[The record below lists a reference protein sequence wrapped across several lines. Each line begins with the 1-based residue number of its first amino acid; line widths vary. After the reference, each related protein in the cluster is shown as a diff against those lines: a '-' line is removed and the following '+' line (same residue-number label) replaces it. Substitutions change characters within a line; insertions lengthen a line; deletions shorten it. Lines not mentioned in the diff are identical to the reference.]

1 MTLSSPLPSN
11 TSRQAATDV
20 RDGHVDTDNTKFA
33 PASSSALL
41 SRPVAAVVSMIA
53 IAAVLQAVPKWHQAH
68 LIGRRTGAIWTSPK
82 PTAPIVRTVGET
94 VLAEESSNQGDRA
107 TRAATT
113 ARIAAGVIA
122 QTGKDPLEIDL
133 TLEKPPPVHLE
144 DVADRGMSH
153 FYDSLRKTAAKQHH
167 AITRIIHFGDSLVAS
182 DYVSGT
188 LRRLLQQR
196 FGDAGHGFTLVANAW
211 PAYFHEGVSRY
222 ATSGWLVS
230 RVVGPYTSDG
240 WYGLGGVSFRAP
252 PNTLLR
258 VGTAKRGD
266 IGRQVSR
273 FELAYVAGPGGGSMR
288 VRIDDKPAGE
298 LSTQSDEKQLKTSEW
313 RVPEGPHELELLTT
327 HGTSR
332 LFGIVLE
339 RDVPGVVLDAIGI
352 QGARLR
358 FLDQQ
363 DDAHYASQ
371 LRWRNPDLVIYEF
384 GANESADGL
393 AYSLE
398 DFHSTMKN
406 VLNQQRSAVSESSC
420 LVVGAMDRAV
430 RNGDSLT
437 SAAFIPLLVK
447 EQRAV
452 AMEVGC
458 AFFDTFQAMGG
469 PGAMPKWVRRG
480 LGQADLTHP
489 SAVGADVIGTWIFR
503 AIMEKLR

>member
-1 MTLSSPLPSN
+1 M
-11 TSRQAATDV
+11 V
-20 RDGHVDTDNTKFA
+20 
-33 PASSSALL
+33 
-41 SRPVAAVVSMIA
+41 A
-53 IAAVLQAVPKWHQAH
+53 IASVLQAMPKWHPVH
-68 LIGRRTGAIWTSPK
+68 LIGPNRGTIWASPK
-82 PTAPIVRTVGET
+82 AVATVLRTVGET
-94 VLAEESSNQGDRA
+94 ALAEESSNQGER
-107 TRAATT
+107 TSRPSNLTLSRT
-113 ARIAAGVIA
+113 GVIA
-122 QTGKDPLEIDL
+122 SAGGEPTEGDL
-133 TLEKPPPVHLE
+133 SAEKPPPVQLE
-144 DVADRGMSH
+144 DTDNQGMFH
-153 FYDSLRKTAAKQHH
+153 FYASLRKTATKQGG

-188 LRRLLQQR
+188 LRRLLQLH

-211 PAYFHEGVSRY
+211 PSYFHEGVSRY

-230 RVVGPYTSDG
+230 RIVGPYNGDG

-273 FELAYVAGPGGGSMR
+273 FELAYVAEPSGGSMR
-288 VRIDDKPAGE
+288 VRIDDQAAGE
-298 LSTQSDEKQLKTSEW
+298 LSTKTDEKQFKTAEW

-332 LFGIVLE
+332 LFGVVLE

-393 AYSLE
+393 AYSLD

-406 VLNQQRSAVSESSC
+406 VLLQQRSAVSEASC
-420 LVVGAMDRAV
+420 LVIGAMDRAV

-437 SAAFIPLLVK
+437 SSTFIPLLVK

-452 AMEVGC
+452 AKDVGC
-458 AFFDTFQAMGG
+458 AFFDTYQAMGG

-489 SAVGADVIGTWIFR
+489 SAVGADIIGTWIYR
-503 AIMEKLR
+503 AVMEKLK